1 MKLEGLQMP
10 RLAEVE
16 KESLSKTY
24 GMFIVQ
30 PLERGFGVSIG
41 HALRR
46 VLLSFI
52 QGVAIKQVN
61 IEGVHHEFS
70 TIAGVR
76 EDVPEIVRNFKEVAI
91 RYRGEE
97 DRVLRVERTTEGA
110 LVAKDLEVDPSV
122 EVINPDLH
130 IATLDKGASLK
141 MELTVGRGR
150 GYQFAEEN
158 KIPDQPQP
166 IGAIP
171 LDANYSPILKVHYEI
186 ENARVGRRTDYDKL
200 IMEVWTDG
208 SVHPEDAMSQAAR
221 ILTEHLSLFINFKEE
236 PESADEK
243 EVDEEAK
250 KIAQLLQT
258 PVEEIELTVRS
269 ANCLKA
275 AGITHLRDLVSRTE
289 AEMLQYRNF
298 GRKSLDELQKIL
310 EKNNLSWGMDLSPY
324 AGIEIDQNADNPLAE
339 EY

>member
-10 RLAEVE
+10 KLAEVE
-16 KESLSKTY
+16 KESLSETY
-24 GMFIVQ
+24 GMFVVQ

-52 QGVAIKQVN
+52 QGAAIKQVN

-76 EDVPEIVRNFKEVAI
+76 EDVPEIVRNLKEVAI
-91 RYRGEE
+91 RYSGEE

-110 LVAKDLEVDPSV
+110 LAAKALAVDPSV
-122 EVINPDLH
+122 EVMNSDLH

-141 MELTVGRGR
+141 MELVVGCGR

-158 KIPDQPQP
+158 KIPDQP
-166 IGAIP
+166 IGAIS
-171 LDANYSPILKVHYEI
+171 LDTNYSPVLKVHYEI
-186 ENARVGRRTDYDKL
+186 ENTRVERRTDYDKL
-200 IMEVWTDG
+200 IMKVWTNG
-208 SVHPEDAMSQAAR
+208 SVRPEDAMSQAAQ
-221 ILTEHLSLFINFKEE
+221 LLSNHLSLFINFTGDPEGTEE
-236 PESADEK
+236 KKIDEK
-243 EVDEEAK
+243 GK
-250 KIAQLLQT
+250 KIAELLQM

-289 AEMLQYRNF
+289 AEMLEYRNF
-298 GRKSLDELQKIL
+298 GRKSLNELQKVL
-310 EKNNLSWGMDLSPY
+310 EENDLSWGMDLTPY
-324 AGIEIDQNADNPLAE
+324 AGIEVDQKADNPLAE
-339 EY
+339 EF

>member
-16 KESLSKTY
+16 KESLSETY
-24 GMFIVQ
+24 GMFVVQ
-30 PLERGFGVSIG
+30 PLERGFGVSMG

-52 QGVAIKQVN
+52 QGAAIKQVN

-70 TIAGVR
+70 TIEGVR
-76 EDVPEIVRNFKEVAI
+76 EDVPEIVRNFKEVAL
-91 RYRGEE
+91 RYSGEE
-97 DRVLRVERTTEGA
+97 DRVLRVECTTGGA

-122 EVINPDLH
+122 EVLNPDLH

-141 MELTVGRGR
+141 MELTIGCGR

-158 KIPDQPQP
+158 KIPEQP

-171 LDANYSPILKVHYEI
+171 LDTNYSPVLKVHYDI

-208 SVHPEDAMSQAAR
+208 SVHPEDAMSQAAQ
-221 ILTEHLSLFINFKEE
+221 ILTEHLNLFINFTEE
-236 PESADEK
+236 PEGIEEK

-250 KIAQLLQT
+250 KIVQLLQT

-298 GRKSLDELQKIL
+298 GRKSLNELQKIL
-310 EKNNLSWGMDLSPY
+310 EENNLSWGMDLTPY
-324 AGIEIDQNADNPLAE
+324 DGIEIDQTADNSLAE
-339 EY
+339 EF

>member
-1 MKLEGLQMP
+1 MKLEGLHMP
-10 RLAEVE
+10 RLVEVE
-16 KESLSKTY
+16 KESLSDTY

-52 QGVAIKQVN
+52 QGAAIKQVN

-97 DRVLRVERTTEGA
+97 DRVLRVERTANGA
-110 LVAKDLEVDPSV
+110 VVAKDLEVDPSV
-122 EVINPDLH
+122 EVMNPDLH

-141 MELTVGRGR
+141 MELTVGYGR

-158 KIPDQPQP
+158 KIPDQP

-171 LDANYSPILKVHYEI
+171 LDTNYSPVLKVHYEI

-208 SVHPEDAMSQAAR
+208 SVHPEDAMSQAAQ
-221 ILTEHLSLFINFKEE
+221 ILTEHLSLFINFIEE
-236 PESADEK
+236 PEGTEEK

-250 KIAQLLQT
+250 KIVQLLQT

-298 GRKSLDELQKIL
+298 GRKSLNELQKIL
-310 EKNNLSWGMDLSPY
+310 EENNLSWGMDLTLY
-324 AGIEIDQNADNPLAE
+324 DGVEMDQTADNSLAE
-339 EY
+339 EF

>member
-10 RLAEVE
+10 RLAEVD
-16 KESLSKTY
+16 KESLSETY

-52 QGVAIKQVN
+52 QGAAIKQVN
-61 IEGVHHEFS
+61 IEGVYHEFS
-70 TIAGVR
+70 TIDGVL
-76 EDVPEIVRNFKEVAI
+76 EDVPEIVRNFKEVAL

-97 DRVLRVERTTEGA
+97 DRVLRVERTTEGI

-122 EVINPDLH
+122 EVMNPDLH
-130 IATLDKGASLK
+130 IATLDKGAALK
-141 MELTVGRGR
+141 MELMIGCGR

-158 KIPDQPQP
+158 KIPDQA

-171 LDANYSPILKVHYEI
+171 IDTNYSPVLKVHYEI

-208 SVHPEDAMSQAAR
+208 SVHPEDAMSQAAQ
-221 ILTEHLSLFINFKEE
+221 ILTEHLSLFISFTEE
-236 PESADEK
+236 PEGTEEK

-250 KIAQLLQT
+250 RIVQLLQT

-275 AGITHLRDLVSRTE
+275 AGINHLRDLVSRTE

-298 GRKSLDELQKIL
+298 GRKSLDELEKIL
-310 EKNNLSWGMDLSPY
+310 EENNLSWGMDLSPY
-324 AGIEIDQNADNPLAE
+324 ADIEIDQKADNPLAE
-339 EY
+339 EF

>member
-1 MKLEGLQMP
+1 MKLEGLHMP
-10 RLAEVE
+10 RQAEVE
-16 KESLSKTY
+16 KESLSETY
-24 GMFIVQ
+24 GLFIVQ

-52 QGVAIKQVN
+52 QGAAIKQVN
-61 IEGVHHEFS
+61 IEGVQHEFS
-70 TIAGVR
+70 TVAGVR

-110 LVAKDLEVDPSV
+110 LVAKDLAVDPSV
-122 EVINPDLH
+122 EVMNPDLH

-141 MELTVGRGR
+141 MELTVGCGR

-158 KIPDQPQP
+158 KIPDQP
-166 IGAIP
+166 IGSVP
-171 LDANYSPILKVHYEI
+171 LDTNYSPILKVHYEV
-186 ENARVGRRTDYDKL
+186 ENARVERRTDYDKL

-236 PESADEK
+236 PESVEEKGVDEK
-243 EVDEEAK
+243 AK
-250 KIAQLLQT
+250 KIAQLLQM

-298 GRKSLDELQKIL
+298 GRKSLDELKKIL
-310 EKNNLSWGMDLSPY
+310 EENDLSWGMDLSLY
-324 AGIEIDQNADNPLAE
+324 VDIEIDQKADNSLAE
-339 EY
+339 EF

>member
-16 KESLSKTY
+16 KESLSETY

-30 PLERGFGVSIG
+30 PLERGFGVSMG

-52 QGVAIKQVN
+52 QGAAIKQVN

-70 TIAGVR
+70 TIEGVR
-76 EDVPEIVRNFKEVAI
+76 EDVPEIVRNFKEVAL
-91 RYRGEE
+91 RYSGEE
-97 DRVLRVERTTEGA
+97 DRVLRVERTTVGA
-110 LVAKDLEVDPSV
+110 LVAKDIEVDPSV
-122 EVINPDLH
+122 EVLNPDLH

-141 MELTVGRGR
+141 MELTVGCGR
-150 GYQFAEEN
+150 GYLFAEEN
-158 KIPDQPQP
+158 KIPEQP

-171 LDANYSPILKVHYEI
+171 LDTNYSPVLKVHYDI

-208 SVHPEDAMSQAAR
+208 SVHPEDAMSQAAQ
-221 ILTEHLSLFINFKEE
+221 ILTEHLNLFINFTEE
-236 PESADEK
+236 PEGTEEK

-250 KIAQLLQT
+250 KIVQLLQT

-298 GRKSLDELQKIL
+298 GRKSLNELQKIL
-310 EKNNLSWGMDLSPY
+310 EENNLSWGMDLTPY
-324 AGIEIDQNADNPLAE
+324 DGIEIDQTADNSLAE
-339 EY
+339 EF

>member
-10 RLAEVE
+10 KLAEVE
-16 KESLSKTY
+16 KESLSDTY
-24 GMFIVQ
+24 GMFVVE
-30 PLERGFGVSIG
+30 PLERGFGVSMG

-52 QGVAIKQVN
+52 QGAAIKQVN

-70 TIAGVR
+70 TIEGVR
-76 EDVPEIVRNFKEVAI
+76 EDVPEIVRNFKEVAL
-91 RYRGEE
+91 RYSGEE
-97 DRVLRVERTTEGA
+97 DRVLRVERTTAGA
-110 LVAKDLEVDPSV
+110 LVAKDIEVDPRV
-122 EVINPDLH
+122 EVLNPDLH

-141 MELTVGRGR
+141 MELTVGCGR
-150 GYQFAEEN
+150 GYLFAEEN
-158 KIPDQPQP
+158 KIPEQP

-171 LDANYSPILKVHYEI
+171 LDTNYSPVLKVHYDI

-208 SVHPEDAMSQAAR
+208 SVHPEDAMSQAAQ
-221 ILTEHLSLFINFKEE
+221 ILTEHLNLFINFTEE
-236 PESADEK
+236 PEGIEEK
-243 EVDEEAK
+243 EVDEDAK
-250 KIAQLLQT
+250 KIVQLLQT

-298 GRKSLDELQKIL
+298 GRKSLNELQKIL
-310 EKNNLSWGMDLSPY
+310 EENNLSWGMDLTPY
-324 AGIEIDQNADNPLAE
+324 DGIEIDQTADNPLAE
-339 EY
+339 EF

>member
-16 KESLSKTY
+16 KESLSDTY
-24 GMFIVQ
+24 GMFVVQ

-52 QGVAIKQVN
+52 QGAAIKQVN

-70 TIAGVR
+70 TIEGVR
-76 EDVPEIVRNFKEVAI
+76 EDVPEIVRNFKEVAL
-91 RYRGEE
+91 RYSGEE
-97 DRVLRVERTTEGA
+97 DRVLRVERTTGGT
-110 LVAKDLEVDPSV
+110 LVAKDIEVDPSV
-122 EVINPDLH
+122 EVLNPELH

-141 MELTVGRGR
+141 MELTVGCGR

-158 KIPDQPQP
+158 KIPEQP

-171 LDANYSPILKVHYEI
+171 LDTNYSPVLKVHYDI

-208 SVHPEDAMSQAAR
+208 SVHPEDAMSQAAQ
-221 ILTEHLSLFINFKEE
+221 ILTEHLNLFINFTEE
-236 PESADEK
+236 PEGIEEK

-250 KIAQLLQT
+250 KIVQLLQT

-298 GRKSLDELQKIL
+298 GRKSLNELQKIL
-310 EKNNLSWGMDLSPY
+310 EENNLSWGMDLTPY
-324 AGIEIDQNADNPLAE
+324 DGIEIDQTADNSLAE
-339 EY
+339 EF

>member
-16 KESLSKTY
+16 KESLSETY

-52 QGVAIKQVN
+52 QGAAIKQVN

-70 TIAGVR
+70 TIEGVR
-76 EDVPEIVRNFKEVAI
+76 EDVPEIVRNFKEIAL

-110 LVAKDLEVDPSV
+110 LVAKDIEVDPSV
-122 EVINPDLH
+122 EVLNPDLH
-130 IATLDKGASLK
+130 IATLDKGAALK
-141 MELTVGRGR
+141 MELTVGCGR
-150 GYQFAEEN
+150 GYLFAEEN
-158 KIPDQPQP
+158 KIPEQP

-171 LDANYSPILKVHYEI
+171 LDTNYSPVLKVHYDI

-208 SVHPEDAMSQAAR
+208 SVHPEDAMSQAAQ
-221 ILTEHLSLFINFKEE
+221 ILTGHLNLFINFTEE
-236 PESADEK
+236 PEGIEEK

-289 AEMLQYRNF
+289 TEMLQYRNF
-298 GRKSLDELQKIL
+298 GRKSLNELQKIL
-310 EKNNLSWGMDLSPY
+310 EENNLSWGMDLTPY
-324 AGIEIDQNADNPLAE
+324 EGIEIDQTADTSLAE
-339 EY
+339 EF

>member
-10 RLAEVE
+10 KLAEVE
-16 KESLSKTY
+16 KESLSETY
-24 GMFIVQ
+24 GMFVVQ

-52 QGVAIKQVN
+52 QGAAIKQVH

-97 DRVLRVERTTEGA
+97 DRVLRVECATAGA
-110 LVAKDLEVDPSV
+110 LLAKALAVDPSI
-122 EVINPDLH
+122 EVMNPDLH

-141 MELTVGRGR
+141 MELVVGCGR

-158 KIPDQPQP
+158 KIPDQP

-171 LDANYSPILKVHYEI
+171 LDTNYSPVLKVHYEI
-186 ENARVGRRTDYDKL
+186 ENTRVERRTDYDKL
-200 IMEVWTDG
+200 IMKVWTNG
-208 SVHPEDAMSQAAR
+208 SVHPEDAMSQAAQ
-221 ILTEHLSLFINFKEE
+221 LLSNHLSLFIHFTEE
-236 PESADEK
+236 PESDEEK
-243 EVDEEAK
+243 KVDEREK
-250 KIAQLLQT
+250 KIAQLLQM

-275 AGITHLRDLVSRTE
+275 AGITHLKDLVSRTE
-289 AEMLQYRNF
+289 AEMLEYRNF
-298 GRKSLDELQKIL
+298 GRKSLNELQKVL
-310 EKNNLSWGMDLSPY
+310 EENDLSWGMDLTPY
-324 AGIEIDQNADNPLAE
+324 AGIEVDQKADNPLAE
-339 EY
+339 EF

>member
-16 KESLSKTY
+16 KESLSETY

-30 PLERGFGVSIG
+30 PLERGFGVSMG

-52 QGVAIKQVN
+52 QGAAIKQVN

-70 TIAGVR
+70 TIEGVR
-76 EDVPEIVRNFKEVAI
+76 EDVPEIVRNFKEVAL

-97 DRVLRVERTTEGA
+97 DRVLRVERTTEGTV
-110 LVAKDLEVDPSV
+110 VAKDLEVDPSV
-122 EVINPDLH
+122 EVMNPDLH
-130 IATLDKGASLK
+130 IATLDKGASLT
-141 MELTVGRGR
+141 MELMIGSGR

-158 KIPDQPQP
+158 KISDQP

-171 LDANYSPILKVHYEI
+171 LDTNYSPVLKVHYEI

-208 SVHPEDAMSQAAR
+208 SLHPEDAMSQAAQ
-221 ILTEHLSLFINFKEE
+221 ILTEHLNLFINFIEE
-236 PESADEK
+236 PEGIEEK
-243 EVDEEAK
+243 EVDDEAK
-250 KIAQLLQT
+250 KIVQLLQT

-298 GRKSLDELQKIL
+298 GRKSLNELQKIL
-310 EKNNLSWGMDLSPY
+310 EENNLSWGMDLTPY
-324 AGIEIDQNADNPLAE
+324 EGIEVDQQAENSLAE
-339 EY
+339 EF

>member
-10 RLAEVE
+10 KLAEVE
-16 KESLSKTY
+16 KESLSETY
-24 GMFIVQ
+24 GMFVVQ

-52 QGVAIKQVN
+52 QGAAIKQVH

-97 DRVLRVERTTEGA
+97 DRVLRVECATAGA
-110 LVAKDLEVDPSV
+110 LSAKALAVDPSI
-122 EVINPDLH
+122 EVMNPDLH

-141 MELTVGRGR
+141 MELVVGCGR

-158 KIPDQPQP
+158 KIPDQP

-171 LDANYSPILKVHYEI
+171 LDTNYSPVLKVHYEI
-186 ENARVGRRTDYDKL
+186 ENTRVERRTDYDKL
-200 IMEVWTDG
+200 IMKVWTNG
-208 SVHPEDAMSQAAR
+208 SVHPEDAMSQAAQ
-221 ILTEHLSLFINFKEE
+221 LLSNHLSLFIHFTEE
-236 PESADEK
+236 PESDDEK
-243 EVDEEAK
+243 KVDEREK
-250 KIAQLLQT
+250 KIAQLLQM

-275 AGITHLRDLVSRTE
+275 AGITHLKDLVSRTE
-289 AEMLQYRNF
+289 AEMLEYRNF
-298 GRKSLDELQKIL
+298 GRKSLNELQKVL
-310 EKNNLSWGMDLSPY
+310 EENDLSWGMDLTPY
-324 AGIEIDQNADNPLAE
+324 AGIEVDQKADNPLAE
-339 EY
+339 EF

>member
-10 RLAEVE
+10 KLAEVE
-16 KESLSKTY
+16 KESLSETY
-24 GMFIVQ
+24 GMFVVQ

-52 QGVAIKQVN
+52 QGAAIKQVH

-97 DRVLRVERTTEGA
+97 DRVLRVECATAGA
-110 LVAKDLEVDPSV
+110 LSAKALAVDPSI
-122 EVINPDLH
+122 EVMNPDLH

-141 MELTVGRGR
+141 MELVVGCGR

-158 KIPDQPQP
+158 KIPDQP

-171 LDANYSPILKVHYEI
+171 LDTNYSPVLKVHYEI
-186 ENARVGRRTDYDKL
+186 ENTRVERRTDYDKL
-200 IMEVWTDG
+200 IMKVWTNG
-208 SVHPEDAMSQAAR
+208 SVHPEDAMSQAAQ
-221 ILTEHLSLFINFKEE
+221 LLSNHLSLFIHFSEE
-236 PESADEK
+236 PESDEEK
-243 EVDEEAK
+243 KVDEREK
-250 KIAQLLQT
+250 KIAQLLQM

-275 AGITHLRDLVSRTE
+275 AGITHLKDLVSRTE
-289 AEMLQYRNF
+289 AEMLEYRNF
-298 GRKSLDELQKIL
+298 GRKSLNELQKVL
-310 EKNNLSWGMDLSPY
+310 EENDLSWGMDLTPY
-324 AGIEIDQNADNPLAE
+324 AGIEVAQKADNPLAE
-339 EY
+339 EF

>member
-1 MKLEGLQMP
+1 MP
-10 RLAEVE
+10 RLVEVE
-16 KESLSKTY
+16 KESLSDTY

-52 QGVAIKQVN
+52 QGAAIKQVN

-97 DRVLRVERTTEGA
+97 DRVLRVERTADGA

-122 EVINPDLH
+122 EVMNPDLH

-141 MELTVGRGR
+141 MELTVGYGR

-158 KIPDQPQP
+158 KIPDQP

-171 LDANYSPILKVHYEI
+171 LDTNYSPVLKVHYEI

-208 SVHPEDAMSQAAR
+208 SVHPEDAMSQAAQ
-221 ILTEHLSLFINFKEE
+221 ILTEHLSLFINFIEE
-236 PESADEK
+236 PEGTEEK

-250 KIAQLLQT
+250 KIVQLLQT

-298 GRKSLDELQKIL
+298 GRKSLNELQKIL
-310 EKNNLSWGMDLSPY
+310 EENNLSWGMDLTPY
-324 AGIEIDQNADNPLAE
+324 DGIEIDQTADNPLAE
-339 EY
+339 EF

>member
-16 KESLSKTY
+16 KESLSDTY

-41 HALRR
+41 HTLRR

-52 QGVAIKQVN
+52 QGAAIKQVN

-70 TIAGVR
+70 TIEGVR
-76 EDVPEIVRNFKEVAI
+76 EDVPEIVRNFKEVAL
-91 RYRGEE
+91 RYIGEE
-97 DRVLRVERTTEGA
+97 DRILRVERTTEGA
-110 LVAKDLEVDPSV
+110 LVAKELEVDPSV
-122 EVINPDLH
+122 EVLNPDLH

-141 MELTVGRGR
+141 MELTVGCGR
-150 GYQFAEEN
+150 GYRFAEEN
-158 KIPDQPQP
+158 KIPEQP
-166 IGAIP
+166 IGSIP
-171 LDANYSPILKVHYEI
+171 LDTNFSPVLKVHYDI

-208 SVHPEDAMSQAAR
+208 SVHPEDAMSQAAQ
-221 ILTEHLSLFINFKEE
+221 ILTEHLNLFIHDFVEG
-236 PESADEK
+236 PEGTEEK

-250 KIAQLLQT
+250 KIVQLLQT
-258 PVEEIELTVRS
+258 PIEEIELTVRS
-269 ANCLKA
+269 ANCLKV
-275 AGITHLRDLVSRTE
+275 AGITHLKDLVSRTE

-310 EKNNLSWGMDLSPY
+310 EENNLSWGMDLTPY
-324 AGIEIDQNADNPLAE
+324 DGIEIDQTADSPLAE
-339 EY
+339 EF

>member
-16 KESLSKTY
+16 KESLSETY

-30 PLERGFGVSIG
+30 PLERGFGVSLG

-52 QGVAIKQVN
+52 QGAAIKQVN

-70 TIAGVR
+70 TIDGVR
-76 EDVPEIVRNFKEVAI
+76 EDVPEIVRNFKEVAF
-91 RYRGEE
+91 RYSGEE
-97 DRVLRVERTTEGA
+97 DRVLRVERTTAGT

-122 EVINPDLH
+122 EVMNPDLH
-130 IATLDKGASLK
+130 IATLDKGASLT
-141 MELTVGRGR
+141 MELMVGYGR
-150 GYQFAEEN
+150 GYQFADEN
-158 KIPDQPQP
+158 KIPDQS

-171 LDANYSPILKVHYEI
+171 LDTNYSPVLKVHYEI

-200 IMEVWTDG
+200 IMAVWTDG
-208 SVHPEDAMSQAAR
+208 SVHPEDAMSQAAQ
-221 ILTEHLSLFINFKEE
+221 ILTEHLSLFIDVTEE
-236 PESADEK
+236 PEGIEEK
-243 EVDEEAK
+243 GVDEGAK
-250 KIAQLLQT
+250 KIVQLLQM

-298 GRKSLDELQKIL
+298 GRKSLNELQKIL
-310 EKNNLSWGMDLSPY
+310 EENNLSWGMDLTPY
-324 AGIEIDQNADNPLAE
+324 DGIEVDQTADNSLAE
-339 EY
+339 EL

>member
-1 MKLEGLQMP
+1 MP
-10 RLAEVE
+10 RLVEVE
-16 KESLSKTY
+16 KESLSDTY

-52 QGVAIKQVN
+52 QGAAIKQVN

-97 DRVLRVERTTEGA
+97 DRVLRVERTADGA

-122 EVINPDLH
+122 EVMNPDLH

-141 MELTVGRGR
+141 MELTVGYGR

-158 KIPDQPQP
+158 KIPDQS

-171 LDANYSPILKVHYEI
+171 LDTNYSPVLKVHYEI

-208 SVHPEDAMSQAAR
+208 SIHPEDAMSQAAQ
-221 ILTEHLSLFINFKEE
+221 ILTEHLSLFINFIEE
-236 PESADEK
+236 PEGTEEK

-250 KIAQLLQT
+250 KIVQLLQT

-298 GRKSLDELQKIL
+298 GRKSLNELQKIL
-310 EKNNLSWGMDLSPY
+310 EENNLSWGMDLTPY
-324 AGIEIDQNADNPLAE
+324 DGIEIDQTADNPLAE
-339 EY
+339 EF

>member
-1 MKLEGLQMP
+1 MKLEGLHMP
-10 RLAEVE
+10 RLVEVE
-16 KESLSKTY
+16 KESLSDTY

-52 QGVAIKQVN
+52 QGAAIKQVN

-97 DRVLRVERTTEGA
+97 DRVLRVERTANGA

-122 EVINPDLH
+122 EVMNPDLH

-141 MELTVGRGR
+141 MELTVGYGR

-158 KIPDQPQP
+158 KIPDQP

-171 LDANYSPILKVHYEI
+171 LDTNYSPVLKVHYEI

-208 SVHPEDAMSQAAR
+208 SVHPEDAMSQAAQ
-221 ILTEHLSLFINFKEE
+221 ILTEHLSLFINFIEE
-236 PESADEK
+236 PEGTEEK

-250 KIAQLLQT
+250 KIVQLLQT

-298 GRKSLDELQKIL
+298 GRKSLNELQKIL
-310 EKNNLSWGMDLSPY
+310 EENNLSWGMDLTPY
-324 AGIEIDQNADNPLAE
+324 DGIEIDQTADNPLAE
-339 EY
+339 EF

>member
-10 RLAEVE
+10 KLAEVE
-16 KESLSKTY
+16 KESLSETY
-24 GMFIVQ
+24 GMFVVQ

-52 QGVAIKQVN
+52 QGAAIKQVH

-97 DRVLRVERTTEGA
+97 DRVLRVECATAGA
-110 LVAKDLEVDPSV
+110 LSAKALAVDPSI
-122 EVINPDLH
+122 EVMNPDLH

-141 MELTVGRGR
+141 MELVVGCGR

-158 KIPDQPQP
+158 KIPDQP
-166 IGAIP
+166 IDAIP
-171 LDANYSPILKVHYEI
+171 LDTNYSPVLKVHYEI
-186 ENARVGRRTDYDKL
+186 ENTRVERRTDYDKL
-200 IMEVWTDG
+200 IMKVWTNG
-208 SVHPEDAMSQAAR
+208 SVHPEDAMSQAAQ
-221 ILTEHLSLFINFKEE
+221 LLSNHLSLFIHFSEE
-236 PESADEK
+236 PESDEEK
-243 EVDEEAK
+243 KVDEREK
-250 KIAQLLQT
+250 KIAQLLQM

-275 AGITHLRDLVSRTE
+275 AGITHLKDLVSRTE
-289 AEMLQYRNF
+289 AEMLEYRNF
-298 GRKSLDELQKIL
+298 GRKSLNELQKVL
-310 EKNNLSWGMDLSPY
+310 EENDLSWGMDLTPY
-324 AGIEIDQNADNPLAE
+324 AGIEVDQKADNPLAE
-339 EY
+339 EF

>member
-16 KESLSKTY
+16 KESLSETY

-46 VLLSFI
+46 ILLSFI
-52 QGVAIKQVN
+52 QGAAIKQVN

-91 RYRGEE
+91 RYSGEE
-97 DRVLRVERTTEGA
+97 DRVLRIERTTEGT
-110 LVAKDLEVDPSV
+110 LVAKDLEVDPSI
-122 EVINPDLH
+122 EVMNPALH

-141 MELTVGRGR
+141 MELTVGCGR

-158 KIPDQPQP
+158 KIPDQP
-166 IGAIP
+166 IDAIP
-171 LDANYSPILKVHYEI
+171 LDTNYSPILKVHYEI
-186 ENARVGRRTDYDKL
+186 ESARVGRRTDYDKL

-221 ILTEHLSLFINFKEE
+221 ILTEHLSLFINFREE
-236 PESADEK
+236 PEGEEEK

-250 KIAQLLQT
+250 RIAQLLQMS
-258 PVEEIELTVRS
+258 VEEIELTVRS

-298 GRKSLDELQKIL
+298 GRKSLNELQKIL
-310 EKNNLSWGMDLSPY
+310 EENNLSWGMDLSPY
-324 AGIEIDQNADNPLAE
+324 IGIEIGQKADDPLAE
-339 EY
+339 EF

>member
-16 KESLSKTY
+16 KESLSETY

-52 QGVAIKQVN
+52 QGAAIKQVN

-70 TIAGVR
+70 TIEGVR
-76 EDVPEIVRNFKEVAI
+76 EDVPEIVRNFKEVAL

-97 DRVLRVERTTEGA
+97 DRVLRVERKTAGA
-110 LVAKDLEVDPSV
+110 VVAKDLEVDSSV
-122 EVINPDLH
+122 EVLNPDLH
-130 IATLDKGASLK
+130 IATLDKGASLT
-141 MELTVGRGR
+141 MELMVGCGR
-150 GYQFAEEN
+150 GYQFSEEN
-158 KIPDQPQP
+158 KIPDQP

-171 LDANYSPILKVHYEI
+171 LDTNYSPVLKVHYEI

-208 SVHPEDAMSQAAR
+208 SLHPEGAMSQAAQ
-221 ILTEHLSLFINFKEE
+221 ILTEHLSLFINFTEE
-236 PESADEK
+236 PEGIEEK
-243 EVDEEAK
+243 EVDGEAK
-250 KIAQLLQT
+250 KIVQLLQM

-298 GRKSLDELQKIL
+298 GRKSLNELQKIL
-310 EKNNLSWGMDLSPY
+310 EENNLSWGMDLTPY
-324 AGIEIDQNADNPLAE
+324 EGIEVDQQAENSLAE
-339 EY
+339 EF

>member
-10 RLAEVE
+10 KLAEVE
-16 KESLSKTY
+16 KESLSETY
-24 GMFIVQ
+24 GMFVVQ

-52 QGVAIKQVN
+52 QGAAIKQVN

-97 DRVLRVERTTEGA
+97 DRVLRVECATEGA
-110 LVAKDLEVDPSV
+110 LLAKALAVDPSV
-122 EVINPDLH
+122 EVMNPDLH

-141 MELTVGRGR
+141 MELVIGCGR

-158 KIPDQPQP
+158 KIPDQP

-171 LDANYSPILKVHYEI
+171 LDTNYSPVLKVHYEI
-186 ENARVGRRTDYDKL
+186 ENTRVERRTDYDKL
-200 IMEVWTDG
+200 IMKVWTNG
-208 SVHPEDAMSQAAR
+208 SVHPEDAMSQAAQ
-221 ILTEHLSLFINFKEE
+221 LLSNHLSLFINFTGE
-236 PESADEK
+236 PEGTEEKKIDER
-243 EVDEEAK
+243 EK
-250 KIAQLLQT
+250 KIAQLLQM

-289 AEMLQYRNF
+289 AEMLEYRNF
-298 GRKSLDELQKIL
+298 GRKSLNELQKVL
-310 EKNNLSWGMDLSPY
+310 EENDLSWGMDLTPY
-324 AGIEIDQNADNPLAE
+324 AGIEVDQKADNPLAE
-339 EY
+339 EF

>member
-1 MKLEGLQMP
+1 MKLEGLHMP
-10 RLAEVE
+10 RLVEVE
-16 KESLSKTY
+16 KESLSDTY

-52 QGVAIKQVN
+52 QGAAIKQVN

-70 TIAGVR
+70 TITGVR

-97 DRVLRVERTTEGA
+97 DRVLRVERTADGA

-122 EVINPDLH
+122 EVMNPDLH

-141 MELTVGRGR
+141 MELTVGYGR

-158 KIPDQPQP
+158 KIPDQP

-171 LDANYSPILKVHYEI
+171 LDTNYSPVLKVHYEI

-208 SVHPEDAMSQAAR
+208 SVHPEDAMSQAAQ
-221 ILTEHLSLFINFKEE
+221 ILTEHLSLFINFIEE
-236 PESADEK
+236 PEGTEEK

-250 KIAQLLQT
+250 KIVQLLQT

-298 GRKSLDELQKIL
+298 GRKSLNELQKIL
-310 EKNNLSWGMDLSPY
+310 EENNLSWGMDLTPY
-324 AGIEIDQNADNPLAE
+324 DGIEIDQTADNPLAE
-339 EY
+339 EF

>member
-10 RLAEVE
+10 KLAEVE
-16 KESLSKTY
+16 KESLSETY
-24 GMFIVQ
+24 GMFVVQ

-52 QGVAIKQVN
+52 QGAAIKQVH

-97 DRVLRVERTTEGA
+97 DRVLLVECATAGA
-110 LVAKDLEVDPSV
+110 LSAKALAVDPSI
-122 EVINPDLH
+122 EVMNPDLH

-141 MELTVGRGR
+141 MELVVGCGR

-158 KIPDQPQP
+158 KIPDQP

-171 LDANYSPILKVHYEI
+171 LDTNYSPVLKVHYEI
-186 ENARVGRRTDYDKL
+186 ENTRVERRTDYDKL
-200 IMEVWTDG
+200 IMKVWTNG
-208 SVHPEDAMSQAAR
+208 SVHPEDAMSQAAQ
-221 ILTEHLSLFINFKEE
+221 LLSNHLSLFIHFSEE
-236 PESADEK
+236 PESDEEK
-243 EVDEEAK
+243 KVDEREK
-250 KIAQLLQT
+250 KIAQLLQM

-275 AGITHLRDLVSRTE
+275 AGITHLKDLVSRTE
-289 AEMLQYRNF
+289 AEMLEYRNF
-298 GRKSLDELQKIL
+298 GRKSLNELQKVL
-310 EKNNLSWGMDLSPY
+310 EENDLSWGMDLTPY
-324 AGIEIDQNADNPLAE
+324 AGIEVDQKTDNPLAE
-339 EY
+339 EF

>member
-1 MKLEGLQMP
+1 MP
-10 RLAEVE
+10 RLVEVE
-16 KESLSKTY
+16 KESLSDTY

-52 QGVAIKQVN
+52 QGAAIKQVN

-97 DRVLRVERTTEGA
+97 DRVLRVERTADGA

-122 EVINPDLH
+122 EVMNPDLH

-141 MELTVGRGR
+141 MELTVGYGH

-158 KIPDQPQP
+158 KIPDQP

-171 LDANYSPILKVHYEI
+171 LDTNYSPVLKVHYEI

-208 SVHPEDAMSQAAR
+208 SVHPEDAMSQAAQ
-221 ILTEHLSLFINFKEE
+221 ILTEHLSLFINFIEE
-236 PESADEK
+236 PEGTEEK

-250 KIAQLLQT
+250 KIVQLLQT

-298 GRKSLDELQKIL
+298 GRKSLNELQKIL
-310 EKNNLSWGMDLSPY
+310 EENNLSWGMDLTPY
-324 AGIEIDQNADNPLAE
+324 DGIEIDQTADNPLAE
-339 EY
+339 EF

>member
-1 MKLEGLQMP
+1 MKLEGLHMP
-10 RLAEVE
+10 RLVEVE
-16 KESLSKTY
+16 KESLSDTY
-24 GMFIVQ
+24 GMFVVQ

-52 QGVAIKQVN
+52 QGAAIKQVN

-97 DRVLRVERTTEGA
+97 DRVLRVERTADGA

-122 EVINPDLH
+122 EVMNPDLH

-141 MELTVGRGR
+141 MELTVGYGR

-158 KIPDQPQP
+158 KIPDQP

-171 LDANYSPILKVHYEI
+171 LDTNYSPVLKVHYEI

-208 SVHPEDAMSQAAR
+208 SVHPEDAMSQAAQ
-221 ILTEHLSLFINFKEE
+221 ILTEHLSLFINFIEE
-236 PESADEK
+236 PEGTEEK

-250 KIAQLLQT
+250 KIVQLLQT

-298 GRKSLDELQKIL
+298 GRKSLNELQKIL
-310 EKNNLSWGMDLSPY
+310 EENNLSWGMDLTPY
-324 AGIEIDQNADNPLAE
+324 DGIEVDQTADNPLAE
-339 EY
+339 EF

>member
-1 MKLEGLQMP
+1 MKLEGLHMP
-10 RLAEVE
+10 RQAEVE
-16 KESLSKTY
+16 KESLSETY
-24 GMFIVQ
+24 GLFIVQ

-52 QGVAIKQVN
+52 QGAAIKQVN
-61 IEGVHHEFS
+61 IEGVQHEFS
-70 TIAGVR
+70 TVAGVR

-110 LVAKDLEVDPSV
+110 LVAKDLAVDPSV
-122 EVINPDLH
+122 EVMNPDLH

-141 MELTVGRGR
+141 MELTVGCGR

-158 KIPDQPQP
+158 KIPDQP
-166 IGAIP
+166 IGSVP
-171 LDANYSPILKVHYEI
+171 LDTNYSPVLKVHYEV
-186 ENARVGRRTDYDKL
+186 ENARVERRTDYDKL

-236 PESADEK
+236 PESVEEKGVDEK
-243 EVDEEAK
+243 AK
-250 KIAQLLQT
+250 KIAQLLQM

-298 GRKSLDELQKIL
+298 GRKSLDELKKIL
-310 EKNNLSWGMDLSPY
+310 EENDLSWGMDLSLY
-324 AGIEIDQNADNPLAE
+324 VDIEIDQKADNSLAE
-339 EY
+339 EF

>member
-16 KESLSKTY
+16 KESLSETY

-30 PLERGFGVSIG
+30 PLERGFGVSMG

-52 QGVAIKQVN
+52 QGAAIKQVN

-70 TIAGVR
+70 TIEGVR
-76 EDVPEIVRNFKEVAI
+76 EDVPEIVRNFKEVAL
-91 RYRGEE
+91 RYSGEE

-122 EVINPDLH
+122 EVLNPDLH

-141 MELTVGRGR
+141 MELTVGCGR
-150 GYQFAEEN
+150 GYLFAEEN
-158 KIPDQPQP
+158 KIPEQS

-171 LDANYSPILKVHYEI
+171 LDTNYSPVLKVHYGI

-208 SVHPEDAMSQAAR
+208 SVHPEDAMSQAAQ
-221 ILTEHLSLFINFKEE
+221 ILTEHLNLFINFTEE
-236 PESADEK
+236 PEGTEEK

-250 KIAQLLQT
+250 KIVQLLQT

-298 GRKSLDELQKIL
+298 GRKSLNELQKIL
-310 EKNNLSWGMDLSPY
+310 EENNLSWGMDLTPY
-324 AGIEIDQNADNPLAE
+324 DGIEIDQIADNSLAE
-339 EY
+339 EF